1 MHSTPKFGS
10 AFIAIV
16 AATVVACGA
25 TDQTGS
31 SSAALGGATDLR
43 ASSSARLGRGAPAY
57 LALGDS
63 VTFGF
68 TPLRV
73 PPKPPAF
80 FVGFPQFLAEI
91 VDTPVVN
98 AACPGQTSS
107 SFLDLGGTDNGCFPF
122 RSQFDLHV
130 EYDGTQAA
138 FAEQFLM
145 THPRTWLVTLQ
156 LGAND
161 LFLLQAQCQGKPP
174 DCALTMLPQV
184 LEQLG
189 SNLATAFADLRGTGY
204 EGQIISVNYYSP
216 STDLT
221 SRAAVQAMNV
231 VIAQTA
237 AAFGSKTADV
247 FSAFDAASG
256 PPTFDAC
263 AAGLLIPL
271 PGGGCDVHPSQA
283 GAELIAETIA
293 PLVVPRTK

>member
-1 MHSTPKFGS
+1 MFGI
-10 AFIAIV
+10 AFTAV
-16 AATVVACGA
+16 FSATVLACGSGA
-25 TDQTGS
+25 ADQTAS
-31 SSAALGGATDLR
+31 DSALGG
-43 ASSSARLGRGAPAY
+43 GAPAY

-63 VTFGF
+63 VAFGF
-68 TPLRV
+68 DPLRV

-80 FVGFPQFLAEI
+80 FVGYPTFLAEA
-91 VDTPVVN
+91 VDTPLVN
-98 AACPGQTSS
+98 AACPGQTSAG
-107 SFLDLGGTDNGCFPF
+107 FLNLPSAGGTDLGCFTF

-130 EYDGTQAA
+130 AYDGTQAA

-161 LFLLQAQCQGKPP
+161 LFLLQAQCQGNLE
-174 DCALTMLPQV
+174 CVATMLPPV
-184 LEQLG
+184 LKQLG
-189 SNLATAFADLRGTGY
+189 SNLAIAISDLRGTGY
-204 EGQIISVNYYSP
+204 QGQIIFQNYYSP
-216 STDLT
+216 STDPT
-221 SRAAVQAMNV
+221 FRAVVQAMNG
-231 VIAQTA
+231 VIAQAA
-237 AAFGSKTADV
+237 AAFGSRTADV

-271 PGGGCDVHPSQA
+271 PGGGCDVHPTQA